1 MEPSMDLLLKKTV
14 ALVGM
19 MGSGKTTIGSAVAKS
34 LSVPFMDSDAE
45 IEKAAN
51 LSIAEIFELCGESFF
66 RRKETQVIVRLLE
79 GECGILSTGGG
90 VFLNPANRRVIS
102 ARGVALW
109 LRADLELLWSR
120 VSHKDTRPLLQ
131 TGDPFATLAELCD
144 ARNPVYGLAD
154 LRVDILGEY
163 TVQDTSGRVLGALLS
178 RPDVLARRS

>member
-1 MEPSMDLLLKKTV
+1 MEPFMDLLLKKTV

-19 MGSGKTTIGSAVAKS
+19 MGSGKTTIGLAVART

-51 LSIAEIFELCGESFF
+51 LSISEIFERCGESFF

-102 ARGVALW
+102 ERGVALW
-109 LRADLELLWSR
+109 LRADLDLLWSR
-120 VSHKDTRPLLQ
+120 VRRKDTRPLLK
-131 TGDPFATLAELCD
+131 TADPFATLAELCD

-154 LRVDILGEY
+154 LQVEICGEY
-163 TVQDTSGRVLGALLS
+163 SVQDTAERVLGALQS
-178 RPDVLARRS
+178 RPDVLARPS